1 MSAPARRHFSISW
14 EINLGSATPEEAAK
28 EALRIMR
35 DPKFPATLVVHD
47 EEGNPTSHTFD

>member
-14 EINLGSATPEEAAK
+14 EINLGAASPEEAAK

-35 DPKFPATLVVHD
+35 DTSVPATLVVYD
-47 EEGNPTSHTFD
+47 EDGNPTPHTFD

>member
-14 EINLGSATPEEAAK
+14 EIDLGADSPEEVAR

-35 DPKFPATLVVHD
+35 DPSFPATLVVYD
-47 EEGNPTSHTFD
+47 EDGNHTTHTFE